1 LFQLDAC
8 VLCFEHLKS
17 LYADDE
23 DLAKLYFERQKH
35 PKGDLFVQ
43 EGFLFKGTWLCIPK
57 CSTRELMIREV
68 HGGSLAGHFR
78 ESKTLILL
86 REHYYWPGMEK
97 EVQDI
102 LWRCRTCQASKS
114 HILLHDLYTPL
125 QVPTLPWIDVSMDF
139 ILGLPKTQRNKD
151 SIFVV
156 VNGFSKMAHF
166 IPCNRTNDVEVSRL
180 YIILKSIISD
190 SDTKF

>member
-1 LFQLDAC
+1 M
-8 VLCFEHLKS
+8 
-17 LYADDE
+17 Y
-23 DLAKLYFERQKH
+23 
-35 PKGDLFVQ
+35 
-43 EGFLFKGTWLCIPK
+43 
-57 CSTRELMIREV
+57 
-68 HGGSLAGHFR
+68 GGSVVGHFR
-78 ESKTLILL
+78 ESKTLTML
-86 REHYYWPGMEK
+86 REHYYWPRIEK
-97 EVQDI
+97 NVQDI
-102 LWRCRTCQASKS
+102 LRRCRTCQAAKN
-114 HILLHDLYTPL
+114 HTLPYGLYTPL
-125 QVPTLPWIDVSMDF
+125 VGSTFPGEDVSMDF